1 MWLRVTSQRSHRPS
15 RCYLEPESRAKLQPL
30 SSNGF
35 RALSLHGIAGRT
47 PDLRPQTGASFC
59 LPVNILSASILQ
71 SFRTGSRTRLQLHVL
86 LVADTT
92 GFHSQLFPASLPS
105 WLHHSPSLAWVTAL
119 APWFSLSPILACL
132 TGAQDSK
139 PGDLS
144 ETRQGPVEILKTL
157 FTFRGDPQPFVIWY
171 PLPHHPL
178 SAHSAPVS
186 LFTAPC

>member
-1 MWLRVTSQRSHRPS
+1 MPPFVSLSTYLVPPFCSHS
-15 RCYLEPESRAKLQPL
+15 GQDPEHVRLL
-30 SSNGF
+30 F
-35 RALSLHGIAGRT
+35 
-47 PDLRPQTGASFC
+47 
-59 LPVNILSASILQ
+59 
-71 SFRTGSRTRLQLHVL
+71 RLQLHVL

-92 GFHSQLFPASLPS
+92 GFHFQLFPASLPS